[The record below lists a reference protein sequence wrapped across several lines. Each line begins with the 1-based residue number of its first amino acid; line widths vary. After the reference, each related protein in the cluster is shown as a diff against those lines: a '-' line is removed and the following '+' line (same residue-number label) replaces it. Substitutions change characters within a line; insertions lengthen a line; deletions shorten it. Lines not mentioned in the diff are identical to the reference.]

1 MTHFQLLDAVAAP
14 QPPSF
19 LELWEPVGPVSFAAG
34 EDADAVPVW
43 SVNVSAQPAM
53 ALEQL
58 NGGLNRLTQTN
69 AALSGAQA
77 RLDSFVANMAHAG
90 PVSFSAEAVALPAPE
105 QELLASLEILQA
117 GRSTGVVSFGGLTAE
132 PDLADD
138 RDKFTQSLERLIHS
152 LAYFVFVETQ
162 MEGRYLC
169 RTTLSWAAEARTTAR
184 ANLTPE
190 QWAVHRQTLELAV
203 QSRAALMHTVTLAVQ
218 SALKISAVLALPG
231 GPLLALP
238 SAWKFFTHVLSELE
252 AKPV

>member
-19 LELWEPVGPVSFAAG
+19 LDLWEPATEAVSYAAG
-34 EDADAVPVW
+34 EAEVPVW
-43 SVNVSAQPAM
+43 SVNVSAQPAV

-58 NGGLNRLTQTN
+58 HGSRNHLAQTN
-69 AALSGAQA
+69 AALNGAQA
-77 RLDSFVANMAHAG
+77 RLDTFVANVAHAG
-90 PVSFSAEAVALPAPE
+90 PVSFSTEAAALPAPE
-105 QELLASLEILQA
+105 QELLASLEMLQT

-132 PDLADD
+132 PDLATD
-138 RDKFTQSLERLIHS
+138 RDKFTHSLERLIQS

-162 MEGRYLC
+162 VEGRPLC
-169 RTTLSWAAEARTTAR
+169 RTTLSWAANARTTGR
-184 ANLTPE
+184 ANLTAE
-190 QWAVHRQTLELAV
+190 QWAVHRQTLELAIH
-203 QSRAALMHTVTLAVQ
+203 SRAALMRTVMLAVQ